1 MSELTDAETRKAVSA
16 AVVGNVSGLVE
27 RDCYRIKSAAVV
39 SDNDRH
45 VGGLGTSLRAVVAQ
59 HCGCE
64 RCCLARHFGARHVEP
79 VVIATGHAILDDIE
93 IKARHRKPQARL

>member
-27 RDCYRIKSAAVV
+27 RDCHGIKSAAVV

-59 HCGCE
+59 HCGCDFE
-64 RCCLARHFGARHVEP
+64 HAFARHWTFSISATPTRPSAATP
-79 VVIATGHAILDDIE
+79 VIVS
-93 IKARHRKPQARL
+93 Q